1 MDANEMISKEDV
13 PFYHFVSFDV
23 LDQAEQKEQRVS
35 DLQRAMFIGNGDKAK
50 TRLSFHTE
58 QGVKEVETTVWATT
72 DETVTLKGG
81 VVIPIH
87 CISRVSF
94 V

>member
-1 MDANEMISKEDV
+1 MNDFETINKEDV
-13 PFYHFVSFDV
+13 PAHRFVSFEV
-23 LDQAEQKEQRVS
+23 LDTAEQKK
-35 DLQRAMFIGNGDKAK
+35 QRACDLEKAMLIGNGDKSK
-50 TRLSFHTE
+50 TKLFFTTE
-58 QGVKEVETTVWATT
+58 EGLKEVETTVWATT